1 MRRPERNATEGWE
14 LGTYVDVLDAARR
27 SNRCRWAVALSG
39 WPFVKRLCY
48 NTHMSTPIS
57 ALQRNASLVVRRV
70 AASGVAEEIT
80 DRGRVVAILA
90 PPPRTEGLERLRQAG
105 AVRPA
110 KPGQLYEVIKELGT
124 LPEIGLM
131 DALQEQ
137 RDTDR

>member
-1 MRRPERNATEGWE
+1 MSPSDTEKGP
-14 LGTYVDVLDAARR
+14 ARR
-27 SNRCRWAVALSG
+27 VEGLS
-39 WPFVKRLCY
+39 FKRLCY

>member
-1 MRRPERNATEGWE
+1 MVIRARDADSRR
-14 LGTYVDVLDAARR
+14 AARDFGSADGR
-27 SNRCRWAVALSG
+27 RATRRWLAVA
-39 WPFVKRLCY
+39 
-48 NTHMSTPIS
+48 
-57 ALQRNASLVVRRV
+57 
-70 AASGVAEEIT
+70 GVASHP
-80 DRGRVVAILA
+80 V
-90 PPPRTEGLERLRQAG
+90 AG

>member
-1 MRRPERNATEGWE
+1 MQDRRQ
-14 LGTYVDVLDAARR
+14 VQ
-27 SNRCRWAVALSG
+27 
-39 WPFVKRLCY
+39 LCY
-48 NTHMSTPIS
+48 NTHISTPIS

-110 KPGQLYEVIKELGT
+110 KPGQLTEVIKGLEI

>member
-1 MRRPERNATEGWE
+1 MA
-14 LGTYVDVLDAARR
+14 
-27 SNRCRWAVALSG
+27 
-39 WPFVKRLCY
+39 
-48 NTHMSTPIS
+48 TPIS
-57 ALQRNASLVVRRV
+57 ALQRNAARVVRRV

-80 DRGRVVAILA
+80 DRGRIVAILA

-110 KPGQLYEVIKELGT
+110 KSGGLYDVIKAVGK

-131 DALQEQ
+131 EALKEQ

>member
-1 MRRPERNATEGWE
+1 
-14 LGTYVDVLDAARR
+14 
-27 SNRCRWAVALSG
+27 
-39 WPFVKRLCY
+39 
-48 NTHMSTPIS
+48 MSTPIS

-90 PPPRTEGLERLRQAG
+90 PPPRAEGLERLRQAG
-105 AVRPA
+105 LVRPA

>member
-1 MRRPERNATEGWE
+1 MPYQPSSSPGS
-14 LGTYVDVLDAARR
+14 LAARWR
-27 SNRCRWAVALSG
+27 GLTTSL
-39 WPFVKRLCY
+39 VKPPLCY
-48 NTHMSTPIS
+48 NTHVGTPIS
-57 ALQRNASLVVRRV
+57 ALQRNAAHVVRRV

-110 KPGQLYEVIKELGT
+110 KPGRLYEVVKRMGRV
-124 LPEIGLM
+124 PEIGLTE
-131 DALQEQ
+131 ALKEQ

>member
-1 MRRPERNATEGWE
+1 MA
-14 LGTYVDVLDAARR
+14 
-27 SNRCRWAVALSG
+27 
-39 WPFVKRLCY
+39 
-48 NTHMSTPIS
+48 TPIS

-110 KPGQLYEVIKELGT
+110 KPGRLYEVIKELGT